1 VLEAVAAASAR
12 RVKRISPTVR
22 LVIVGVLTG
31 LAVACFL
38 LLFIRGG
45 FWFSFERRATMLG
58 AMTIAAFTQGVGT
71 VVFHTIT
78 NNRILTPS
86 IMGFDSLYALM
97 QTVTVFFFGGAVLAQ
112 TDGLPKLIVQTAL
125 MVVFAT
131 LLYRWLFSGR
141 FGSLYLLLL
150 VGVVFG
156 LAFDSVSVFL
166 QRLLNPTD
174 YDLLSTRLFGRMSN
188 VDATYL
194 PLAFGVCLLIG
205 VVLWARRYRLDA
217 LLLGRDT
224 ATAIGV
230 RHKREMTLMLILIAV
245 MVAFSTALVGPMT
258 FYGFIVALLAYQAA
272 GTYRHAFVMP
282 MAFLLGLFTLVAGQ
296 FVMQH
301 VFSASGFLTVIIE
314 FAGGIIFLILLL
326 RKGTL

>member
-1 VLEAVAAASAR
+1 MLETVTAASAG

-22 LVIVGVLTG
+22 LIIVGALTG

-58 AMTIAAFTQGVGT
+58 AMIIAAFTQGVGT
-71 VVFHTIT
+71 VVFHTVT

-97 QTVTVFFFGGAVLAQ
+97 QTLTVFVFGGAVLAQ

-194 PLAFGVCLLIG
+194 PLAFGVCLLVG
-205 VVLWARRYRLDA
+205 VVLWP
-217 LLLGRDT
+217 GGT
-224 ATAIGV
+224 GSTPC
-230 RHKREMTLMLILIAV
+230 
-245 MVAFSTALVGPMT
+245 FS
-258 FYGFIVALLAYQAA
+258 A
-272 GTYRHAFVMP
+272 GTRRRRSAC
-282 MAFLLGLFTLVAGQ
+282 GT
-296 FVMQH
+296 
-301 VFSASGFLTVIIE
+301 SAS
-314 FAGGIIFLILLL
+314 
-326 RKGTL
+326 